1 MDKEKK
7 QEITRRSFIKTTAA
21 GAGAIAATGAGL
33 LAGTDASGQTESFS
47 STPSAE
53 TKNYSWQKIYSWETP
68 PAPIP
73 ESKIKE
79 KVTADI
85 IIVGFG
91 VAGATASLSATD
103 EKAKVIVLEKYELY
117 NCRGSDN
124 AAIDSSLQKKAGVK
138 VDKDELCLALQKYSG
153 NRSDQRLLRLWA
165 NNSGRIIDWLGSVTE
180 QHGIKLKLA
189 LKNRNWPKY
198 PEGQEPEKEWN
209 REFNVTHYFTGRQP
223 GLMFALEKEM
233 RKRGVDI
240 RYNTRAV
247 QLVRKDKG
255 RVTGVIA
262 QDKDGNYVQYNANKG
277 VIMCTGDIG
286 HDEEMMEKYC
296 PQAAETAK
304 TVSPYTPPVNTGDG
318 HKMAMWAGGVM
329 EPGTPAAVDHSG
341 GGPLA
346 ASAFLHVNTLG
357 ERYENEDITCQLLSN
372 AMKYQPGKTA
382 WQVYDSKWQDE
393 VDKMGIGLLMYGDPS
408 SSSAPESEGKYPI
421 STPPPPAGKKVQ
433 ANNIDDLARKMGVPV
448 ETFKKTIAR
457 YNELCAQGKD
467 LDFGKRA
474 DRMMPVNKPPYY
486 AGDMVIAFLVCLGGL
501 YVNPKLQL
509 LDQDR
514 KPIEG
519 IYMAG
524 NTVGNRFAN
533 DYPTMCAG
541 MTHGFA
547 WTTGFLS
554 AKSALGVKDPAFEPA
569 KA

>member
-1 MDKEKK
+1 MDKKER
-7 QEITRRSFIKTTAA
+7 QEITRRSFIKKTAA

-33 LAGTDASGQTESFS
+33 MTVANASAQTASPADETSGQ
-47 STPSAE
+47 AE
-53 TKNYSWQKIYSWETP
+53 KYPWQKTYSWETP

-73 ESKIKE
+73 DSRIKE

-85 IIVGFG
+85 IVVGFG
-91 VAGATASLSATD
+91 IAGATASLSATD
-103 EKAKVIVLEKYELY
+103 EKARVIVLEKYELY

-124 AAIDSSLQKKAGVK
+124 AAVDSSLQKQAGVK
-138 VDKDELCLALQKYSG
+138 LDKDEICLALQKYSG

-165 NNSGRIIDWLGSVTE
+165 NNSGRIIDWLANITE

-209 REFNVTHYFTGRQP
+209 REFNVCHYFTGRQP

-233 RKRGVDI
+233 RKRGIDI

-247 QLVRKDKG
+247 QLVRNDKG

-262 QDKDGNYVQYNANKG
+262 QDKDGNYKQYNANKG

-304 TVSPYTPPVNTGDG
+304 TTSPYTPPVNTGDG
-318 HKMAMWAGGVM
+318 HKMAMWIGGVM

-382 WQVYDSKWQDE
+382 WQVYDSKWEDE

-408 SSSAPESEGKYPI
+408 SSPAPESEGTYPI
-421 STPPPPAGKKVQ
+421 STPPPPAGKTVQ
-433 ANNIDDLARKMGVPV
+433 ANNITDLARKMGVPV
-448 ETFKKTIAR
+448 DTFKATVAR
-457 YNELCAQGKD
+457 YNELCALGKD

-514 KPIEG
+514 NPIEG

-533 DYPTMCAG
+533 DYPTMCSG

-547 WTTGFLS
+547 WTTGFLA
-554 AKSALGVKDPAFEPA
+554 AKSALGVKDQAFEAA